1 MKYISSIILLFA
13 TINIYSQDR
22 SQWSRSSSS
31 QNFQIPNMIV
41 KGKLIDSESNDGLS
55 YASISVVTE
64 DSILISGGIT
74 DDNGKFKIEINPRKM
89 MEKIRQERKAS
100 DKGIGMNL
108 YAEITYVGYK
118 IKQVTIPFTR
128 ENNEVDLKDISLES
142 DATALSEV
150 TVRAEKSSLELKLDK
165 RVFNVGKDLSNK
177 GGTAEEILENIPSI
191 DLDIEGNISLR
202 GSQSVR
208 ILIDGKPASMMGFD
222 GPNAFKQLQGSEIDK
237 VEIITNPSSRY
248 SAEGSSGILNII
260 LKKERLKGL
269 NGSININTGYPLQ
282 NGLSTNFNY
291 RKNKISVF
299 GSINLSQRESKGGG
313 WTNSDF
319 FLSDTTYSSYID
331 RDRNSNSQS
340 VSGRIGFS
348 YFPNKNNIFNFSFGL
363 RSSDSD
369 GDSKNFYTDF
379 SSIGEKIGES
389 RRFENSNRIS
399 DNYNYNISYTKNFK
413 QRGHNL
419 KLNYSWSDNDSKNF
433 SSYNE
438 PLVDLNQRT
447 NQQSGRYD
455 ENIRADYTFPFNS
468 NKGKLEM
475 GYRRDYDKMNSN
487 YVAEQLFN
495 ERWRIIPPSNTYDYY
510 QDVNAAYLQ
519 LGNKSG
525 NISYQFGIRYE
536 NTDFFANLINTNE
549 TTTLKYSNYFP
560 SAFLTYEFSDEESIQ
575 ISYSKRLRRPRFWD
589 LNPFYGLGDSRFN
602 FVGNPFLDPELT
614 DSYEIGFLTEFD
626 KGNLYIGTYY
636 RHTEDVIERIFDV
649 NDNGY
654 SVFKPMNLGY
664 TNAYGIELNGSIE
677 YNKWLKTTGSFNFFQ
692 SETEGEYEPIGG
704 GRIQE
709 FYAKSY
715 SWRTRLNNNI
725 KMFDNKLEGQITFDY
740 RGPSESPQGK
750 NLSSYGIDLSLSK
763 DIFKNKKGTISL
775 TVRDLTKS
783 RLRRYERG
791 GKPGD
796 NYFTSGE
803 YSWRRTQ
810 DFRLSIQYRINQ
822 NKRRSSQRGN
832 FDSSEFE
839 GGSGIFGN

>member
-55 YASISVVTE
+55 YASISVITE

-89 MEKIRQERKAS
+89 IEKIRQERKAS

-118 IKQVTIPFTR
+118 IKQVNIPFTR

-510 QDVNAAYLQ
+510 QDVNAVYLQ

>member
-41 KGKLIDSESNDGLS
+41 KGKLIDSESNNGLS
-55 YASISVVTE
+55 YASISVITE

-510 QDVNAAYLQ
+510 QDVNAVYLQ

>member
-1 MKYISSIILLFA
+1 MKYILSIILLFA
-13 TINIYSQDR
+13 TINIFSQDR

-41 KGKLIDSESNDGLS
+41 KGKLIDSESNVGLS

-750 NLSSYGIDLSLSK
+750 NFSSYGIDLSLSK

>member
-1 MKYISSIILLFA
+1 MRYLFILIFLFVSLD
-13 TINIYSQDR
+13 NLSQDR
-22 SQWSRSSSS
+22 SQWSRGAAG
-31 QNFQIPNMIV
+31 QNFQMPNMIV
-41 KGKLIDSESNDGLS
+41 KGKLVDSESNDGLS
-55 YASISVVTE
+55 YATISIVTL

-89 MEKIRQERKAS
+89 VEKIREERKANS
-100 DKGIGMNL
+100 RGTGMGL
-108 YAEITYVGYK
+108 IAEITYVGYK
-118 IKQVTIPFTR
+118 IKKVSIPFTR
-128 ENNEVDLKDISLES
+128 ENREVDLKNIILES

-222 GPNAFKQLQGSEIDK
+222 GPNAFKQLQGNEIDK
-237 VEIITNPSSRY
+237 VEIITNPSSRF

-269 NGSININTGYPLQ
+269 NGSINLNTGYPSQ

-291 RKNKISVF
+291 RKGKFSVF
-299 GSINLSQRESKGGG
+299 ASVNLSQRESRGGG

-319 FLSDTTYSSYID
+319 YLSDTTYSSYID
-331 RDRNSNSQS
+331 RDRESNSKS
-340 VSGRIGFS
+340 IGGRVGFS
-348 YFPNKNNIFNFSFGL
+348 FFPNKNNIFNFSFGL

-369 GDSKNFYTDF
+369 GDSKNIYTDF
-379 SSIGEKIGES
+379 TTSGEQIGES
-389 RRFENSNRIS
+389 KRFENSNRIS

-413 QRGHNL
+413 KRGHNL
-419 KLNYSWSDNDSKNF
+419 KLNYSWSNNDSKNF
-433 SSYNE
+433 GSYNE
-438 PLVDLNQRT
+438 PLINLNQRT
-447 NQQSGRYD
+447 NQESGRND
-455 ENIRADYTFPFNS
+455 ENIRVDYTLPFNS

-475 GYRRDYDKMNSN
+475 GYRKDYDEMNSD
-487 YVAEQLFN
+487 YVAEQQFDG
-495 ERWRIIPPSNTYDYY
+495 RWRVIPPSNTYDYY
-510 QDVNAAYLQ
+510 QDVNAFYLQ
-519 LGNKSG
+519 IGNQSG
-525 NISYQFGIRYE
+525 KLSYQAGIRYE
-536 NTDFFANLINTNE
+536 DTDFFANLINTNE
-549 TTTLKYSNYFP
+549 TTALKYSNYFP
-560 SAFLTYEFSDEESIQ
+560 SAFLTYEFSDKQSIQ
-575 ISYSKRLRRPRFWD
+575 GSYSKRLRRPRFWD

-614 DSYEIGFLTEFD
+614 DSYEIGFLNEFK
-626 KGNLYIGTYY
+626 KGNFYVGTYY

-664 TNAYGIELNGSIE
+664 TNAYGIEFNGSIE

-692 SETEGEYEPIGG
+692 SETEGEYEPIDG
-704 GRIQE
+704 GRTQE

-715 SWRTRLNNNI
+715 SWRTRLTNNL
-725 KMFDNKLEGQITFDY
+725 KMFNNKLEGQVTFDY

-763 DIFKNKKGTISL
+763 DIFKNKKGTVSL

-783 RLRRYERG
+783 RVRRYERG

-796 NYFTSGE
+796 NYFTAGE

-810 DFRLSIQYRINQ
+810 EFRLSLQYRINQ
-822 NKRRSSQRGN
+822 NKRRGGQRGN
-832 FDSSEFE
+832 FDSSEFQ

>member
-1 MKYISSIILLFA
+1 MKYILSIILLFA
-13 TINIYSQDR
+13 TINIFSQDR

-41 KGKLIDSESNDGLS
+41 KGKLIDSESNVGLS

-510 QDVNAAYLQ
+510 QDVNAVYLQ

-525 NISYQFGIRYE
+525 NLSYQFGIRYE
-536 NTDFFANLINTNE
+536 DTDFFANLINTNE
-549 TTTLKYSNYFP
+549 ITTLKYSNYFP